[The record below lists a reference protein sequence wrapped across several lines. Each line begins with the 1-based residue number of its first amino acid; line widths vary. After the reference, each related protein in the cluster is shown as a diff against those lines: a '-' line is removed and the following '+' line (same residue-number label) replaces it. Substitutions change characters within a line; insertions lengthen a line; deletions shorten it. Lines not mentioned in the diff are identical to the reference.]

1 MSTGEILLLVLIFA
15 AFAGFAATLAYNSR
29 EE

>member
-15 AFAGFAATLAYNSR
+15 AFAGFAATLAYHSR
-29 EE
+29 G